1 MDQLFQLTR
10 VDPVTGV
17 AEVIPARERVDA
29 IVAHPQTKEIIRSL
43 DAQAL
48 YGLIHE
54 AGLNDAVE
62 LVLYASADQVQA
74 IVDFDCWTR
83 DAIELPRLS
92 TWLQVLLQR
101 EDAEFAEMIEH
112 MDPEPLVLWI
122 RDQIAIF
129 QWEEDR
135 DLLDTISDPVISSPD
150 GVYALVIPEDDGT
163 VTELI
168 RHLLDRLYSISILTG
183 HRFLEAA
190 RWELSS
196 HLMETAYRFRE
207 GRLGDLGFVP
217 FHEAQEVFAYV
228 DPPAWAAKARARA
241 SDPEAEPLTISEA
254 GALPPVDHQLQVLE
268 TKRFSERASFFTHA
282 MAMLPAAFEPEKL
295 ERVVDSI
302 MTQFR
307 ALVNRVH
314 VAEMGN
320 PGDMEAARIAA
331 DRTDDYLSIGLQLA
345 ARDDQRLA
353 ARVIGTAPLKK
364 IHQAGFSTTARVAA
378 QAKQLIKRG
387 NLTLIDEQLSLLDPA
402 DADLFEGLLARRPTT
417 SGTYDT
423 PFRSV
428 ADVESVAMRLGEIAF
443 VELVMFGTFRH
454 TRDELA
460 AMVFDEEQNASPVDS
475 VTFRV
480 LFATRVLGELLKPG
494 RALAPLRLEQ
504 VHQVVASLGRTKG
517 DAHSTLTATGVRLVS
532 GAEGSD
538 PRLAGLATAY
548 SARVAG
554 WLLDEIGELARPVTQ
569 PIAEQL
575 VLIAPS

>member
-1 MDQLFQLTR
+1 MDELFQLTR

-29 IVAHPQTKEIIRSL
+29 IVAHPQTREIIRSL

-83 DAIELPRLS
+83 DAFELPRFS
-92 TWLQVLLQR
+92 TWLEVLLQR
-101 EDAEFAEMIEH
+101 DDAEFAEMIDR

-122 RDQIAIF
+122 REQIAIF

-135 DLLDTISDPVISSPD
+135 DLLDTVSDPVISSPD

-163 VTELI
+163 VSQLI
-168 RHLLDRLYSISILTG
+168 RHLLDRLYSMNILTG

-196 HLMETAYRFRE
+196 DLQETAYRFRE

-217 FHEAQEVFAYV
+217 FHEAQEVFAFV
-228 DPPAWAAKARARA
+228 DPPAWAAKARALA
-241 SDPEAEPLTISEA
+241 TDPETAPLTISEA

-268 TKRFSERASFFTHA
+268 TKRFSEQSSAFTHA
-282 MAMLPAAFEPEKL
+282 MAMLPVAFEPEKL
-295 ERVVDSI
+295 EGVVDSV

-331 DRTDDYLSIGLQLA
+331 DRADDYLSIGLELA
-345 ARDDQRLA
+345 ARDDRRLA
-353 ARVIGTAPLKK
+353 ARVIGTTPLKR

-378 QAKQLIKRG
+378 QAKQLVKRG
-387 NLTLIDEQLSLLDPA
+387 NLSLIDGQLSLLDAA
-402 DADLFEGLLARRPTT
+402 DADLFEGLVARRPTT

-428 ADVESVAMRLGEIAF
+428 SDVEAVAVRLGEIAF

-460 AMVFDEEQNASPVDS
+460 AMVFDETRNTSPVDA

-480 LFATRVLGELLKPG
+480 LFATRVLGELLKSG
-494 RALAPLRLEQ
+494 RALEPIRLNQ
-504 VHQVVASLGRTKG
+504 LHQVLAAIGPKKG
-517 DAHSTLTATGVRLVS
+517 DAHSTLTATGVRLVA
-532 GAEGSD
+532 GADGSD
-538 PRLAGLATAY
+538 TRLAGLATAY
-548 SARVAG
+548 SARIAG
-554 WLLDEIGELARPVTQ
+554 WLLDELGELSRPVSQ
-569 PIAEQL
+569 RIAEQL
-575 VLIAPS
+575 VLLAP